1 MAPTAPSTAGQHN
14 VYTKYLCKQRFAVYM
29 ANTIIIESDE
39 GIYVEDSWK
48 EAAKLMADWLEIQV
62 YER

>member
-1 MAPTAPSTAGQHN
+1 
-14 VYTKYLCKQRFAVYM
+14 M

-39 GIYVEDSWK
+39 GIYVERSWK
-48 EAAKLMADWLEIQV
+48 EAAQLMADWLEIQV